1 FVNLIVNAVD
11 AMPQGGSLKICCN
24 RKDDRL
30 RLRFADTGT
39 GMKEEV
45 RERVFEPFYTTK
57 GVHGTGLGLAV
68 SYGIIERHQGL
79 ISVESKPGQGTTF
92 YIDLPHVEQTGVA
105 LEEKMKPDSNSM

>member
-1 FVNLIVNAVD
+1 
-11 AMPQGGSLKICCN
+11 MPEGGSLTICCMPN
-24 RKDDRL
+24 GDRL

-57 GVHGTGLGLAV
+57 GVLGTGLGLAV

-79 ISVESKPGQGTTF
+79 ISVESKVGKGTTF
-92 YIDLPHVEQTGVA
+92 YIDLPQAEATELPHKRIEHDGT
-105 LEEKMKPDSNSM
+105 DSLTLSPGRRR